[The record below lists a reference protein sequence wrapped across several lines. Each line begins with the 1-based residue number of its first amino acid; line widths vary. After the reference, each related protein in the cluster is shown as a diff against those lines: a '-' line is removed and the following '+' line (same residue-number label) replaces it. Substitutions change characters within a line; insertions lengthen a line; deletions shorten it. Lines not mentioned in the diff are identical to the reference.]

1 MSDSPAPDLGQR
13 YARSERMIGR
23 DVGGEFILVPLA
35 GRGADLDSVFN
46 LNGVAAFVWQRLDGT
61 TSGHEVVRA
70 LVAEFEVDAAQAE
83 EDYLTLVGQLLEI
96 GALRGA

>member
-1 MSDSPAPDLGQR
+1 MATPDASELDLR

-46 LNGVAAFVWQRLDGT
+46 LNGVAAFIWHRLDGT
-61 TSGHEVVRA
+61 RTGRDVVEA
-70 LVAEFEVDAAQAE
+70 LTEAFTVDRSQAE
-83 EDYLTLVGQLLEI
+83 EDYLALLAQLLEI
-96 GALRGA
+96 GAVRAK

>member
-1 MSDSPAPDLGQR
+1 MSAHPTADLERR

-46 LNGVAAFVWQRLDGT
+46 LNGVATFIWHQLDGT
-61 TSGHEVVRA
+61 RTGRAVVDAVVER
-70 LVAEFEVDAAQAE
+70 FEVDSAQAA
-83 EDYLTLVGQLLEI
+83 EDYLTLLGQLLEI
-96 GALRGA
+96 GAVRGA